1 MKHQELKKQCDD
13 IYRQNFEPYLSGRR
27 DLFTGIM
34 AAFMCRGHVLIEGP
48 PGTAKTLVAK
58 LFAKTF
64 SKTFKRIQFTF
75 DLLPLEIVGS
85 SVYHPRKGEFKFIAG
100 PLFADIVLADEINRA
115 PPRTQSAFLEAMEE
129 RQLTVEGNTVEL
141 GDNFFVVATQ
151 NPLDYEGTHP
161 LPEVQLD
168 RFLFSFKMEHSSLDQ
183 EVDIVQRHL
192 DKKLP
197 PNLNDLKTLEV
208 NLVELRILLASVRV
222 SPENI
227 KYAAQIVRAT
237 RENPLFKRGASL
249 RAILAIIKGAQVH
262 AALSG
267 RESVRPADVKEMSL
281 PALRHRIELSA
292 EAKMGDKSTEQ
303 VLAEVIAKIEQP
315 SGTWME

>member
-1 MKHQELKKQCDD
+1 MLHQELKKKCDE
-13 IYRQNFEPYLSGRR
+13 IYDQNFKPYLSGRR

-34 AAFMCRGHVLIEGP
+34 AGFMCRGHILIEGP

-85 SVYHPRKGEFKFIAG
+85 SVFHPRKGEFKFIAG

-168 RFLFSFKMEHSSLDQ
+168 RFLFSFKMEHANLEQ
-183 EVDIVQRHL
+183 EVDVVQRHL
-192 DKKLP
+192 QKLLP
-197 PNLNDLKTLEV
+197 PNLNDLRTLDI
-208 NLVELRILLASVRV
+208 NLEDLRVLLASIAV
-222 SPENI
+222 SEPMIN
-227 KYAAQIVRAT
+227 YTARIVRMT
-237 RENPLFKRGASL
+237 RENPNFKRGASI

-262 AALSG
+262 AALDG
-267 RESVRPADVKEMSL
+267 KDKVGTADVKAMCL

-292 EAKMGDKSTEQ
+292 EAKLGDKSTEQ
-303 VLAEVIAKIEQP
+303 ILTEMIDAIEKPKVDWQ
-315 SGTWME
+315 E

>member
-1 MKHQELKKQCDD
+1 MKHQELKKLCDD
-13 IYRQNFEPYLSGRR
+13 IYHQNFEPYLSGRR

-48 PGTAKTLVAK
+48 PGTAKTLIAK

-64 SKTFKRIQFTF
+64 SRTFKRIQFTF

-85 SVYHPRKGEFKFIAG
+85 SVFHPRKGEFKFIAG

-129 RQLTVEGNTVEL
+129 RQLSVEGNTVEL

-168 RFLFSFKMEHSSLDQ
+168 RFLFSFKMTHSTLEQ
-183 EVDIVQRHL
+183 EIDIVRKHL
-192 DKKLP
+192 NKQLP
-197 PNLNDLKTLEV
+197 PNLNDLRTLDI
-208 NLVELRILLASVRV
+208 NMMDLRGLLATVSVDDEMINYTAR
-222 SPENI
+222 
-227 KYAAQIVRAT
+227 IVRST
-237 RENPLFKRGASL
+237 RDNTFFKRGASL
-249 RAILAIIKGAQVH
+249 RAILAIVKGAQVH
-262 AALSG
+262 AALAGKDHVSG
-267 RESVRPADVKEMSL
+267 ADIKAMCL
-281 PALRHRIELSA
+281 PALRHRIELTA
-292 EAKMGDKSTEQ
+292 EAKLGDKS
-303 VLAEVIAKIEQP
+303 AEDILTAMIDSTPQP
-315 SGTWME
+315 KGTWL